1 MTIDADIHDRILHA
15 AARGEVSVSAWMTA
29 AAREAL
35 SAAGWLGGRRL
46 VGRAAGTLATE
57 EMHQA
62 QRNVRAQLRKSRT
75 VPCSA

>member
-35 SAAGWLGGRRL
+35 QRRVGLAAVAWWEEQQGR
-46 VGRAAGTLATE
+46 
-57 EMHQA
+57 
-62 QRNVRAQLRKSRT
+62 
-75 VPCSA
+75 